1 MVRVEILNQRVHH
14 VEDVMAELS
23 QTQELIKD
31 SADAVGF
38 RHSEKME
45 SVGGLDNEIAKENSG
60 ATKGIAFILF
70 VL

>member
-14 VEDVMAELS
+14 VEDVMTELS
-23 QTQELIKD
+23 QTHELIKD
-31 SADAVGF
+31 SADAVSF
-38 RHSEKME
+38 QHSQKME
-45 SVGGLDNEIAKENSG
+45 SVGGLDNEIAKENRD